1 MKTSQQVEKEL
12 KEFIGKFLPTKK
24 LAVEMVKKWVYEESG
39 EPLEASHKFQNKFF
53 EYFDGSG
60 ADINEVLQVAMDA
73 WNYFPHKSLGDKSP
87 YQMVEEYQKKDKR
100 K

>member
-12 KEFIGKFLPTKK
+12 KEFIERFLLEGKLS
-24 LAVEMVKKWVYEESG
+24 VEMVKKWVYEESG
-39 EPLEASHKFQNKFF
+39 EPLEASHKYQDKFF
-53 EYFDGSG
+53 EYFDGTE
-60 ADINEVLQVAMDA
+60 ADVNEVLQIATDA

-87 YQMVEEYQKKDKR
+87 HQVAEEYQKKDKR

>member
-1 MKTSQQVEKEL
+1 MKTSEQVEKEL
-12 KEFIGKFLPTKK
+12 KEFIERFLPAGK
-24 LAVEMVKKWVYEESG
+24 LSAEMVKKWVYEESG
-39 EPLEASHKFQNKFF
+39 EPLEASHKYQDKFF
-53 EYFDGSG
+53 KYFDGTG
-60 ADINEVLQVAMDA
+60 ADVNEVLQIATDA